1 MKETTPA
8 RLTSTQ
14 TNEFANLNRNHLNF
28 GGLFNGFPITNPD
41 KTLQTRGGGK
51 GLEIYTEA
59 ARDCH
64 LSAVLEKR
72 YLSVIRLLW
81 EVIPAS
87 DEAIDQQAAE
97 LVRQQLHNLA
107 VPVSSNSTSTTL
119 NVRGFDGVCLGLL
132 EAIYY
137 GYAVAEIIWQRHNQQ
152 IIAHRI
158 KIHDRRRFTFVAN
171 EAGEFDL
178 RLLTPAERIKG
189 EAVPDRKFIVHQ
201 YGSDD
206 DNPWGWGLGSK
217 VFWPVFFKRQNL
229 QFWLT
234 FAERYGSPL
243 AVGKY
248 PQGTSQDAQQ
258 VLLDALTD
266 ISQGYRVIMPKEME
280 INFQTAAQNG
290 SIATYES
297 LCNFCNNEISKCV
310 LGETGTTDQ
319 TGSGGSRARDSVG
332 NEVRLEKTQ
341 ADADILSE
349 TLNRTLARW
358 ITEYNLPAARPPR
371 IQRVVRQAQDHEK
384 QARVDKLLYEQGFR
398 RSLDSITAT
407 YGEGYQLAN

>member
-1 MKETTPA
+1 MKEQTNP
-8 RLTSTQ
+8 RLSPTLA
-14 TNEFANLNRNHLNF
+14 NEFATINRNHLSF
-28 GGLFNGFPITNPD
+28 AGLLSGYPITNPD
-41 KTLQTRGGGK
+41 KTLRTRGGSE
-51 GLEIYTEA
+51 GLQIYTEA
-59 ARDCH
+59 MRDCH

-87 DEAIDQQAAE
+87 DEAIDQQAAD
-97 LVRQQLHNLA
+97 LVRKQLTQLA
-107 VPVSSNSTSTTL
+107 MPLAPGDSTL
-119 NVRGFDGVCLGLL
+119 NMRGFDGVCLGLL

-137 GYAVAEIIWQRHNQQ
+137 GYAVAEIIWQRHDQQ
-152 IIAHRI
+152 IVAKQI
-158 KIHDRRRFTFVAN
+158 KIRDRRRFSFSVA
-171 EAGEFDL
+171 ESDEFEL
-178 RLLTPAERIKG
+178 RLLTPENRLKG
-189 EAVPDRKFIVHQ
+189 EPVPDRKFIVHQ

-243 AVGKY
+243 PIGEY
-248 PQGTSQDAQQ
+248 PQGTSQESQQ
-258 VLLDALTD
+258 ILLNALTD
-266 ISQGYRVIMPKEME
+266 ITQGYQVIMPEGMK
-280 INFQTAAQNG
+280 INFIEAARNG

-319 TGSGGSRARDSVG
+319 TGSGGSRARDTVG

-341 ADADILSE
+341 ADADLLSE
-349 TLNRTLARW
+349 TLNRTLIRW
-358 ITEYNLPAARPPR
+358 ITEFNLPTARPPR
-371 IQRVVRQAQDHEK
+371 IQRVVRQVQDREK
-384 QARVDKLLYEQGFR
+384 QARVDKLLYEMGYHR
-398 RSLDSITAT
+398 TAESIAAT
-407 YGEGYQLAN
+407 YGEGYQFEN